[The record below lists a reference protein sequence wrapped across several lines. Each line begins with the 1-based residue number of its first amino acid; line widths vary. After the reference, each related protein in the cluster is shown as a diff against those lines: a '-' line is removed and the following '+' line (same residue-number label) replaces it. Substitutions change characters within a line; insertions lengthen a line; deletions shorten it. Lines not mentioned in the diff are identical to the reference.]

1 MMATEATLAVRVGG
15 RLREARLQS
24 GLTVREVADRLG
36 LKHAIIVKY
45 ENGTIAP
52 SHDCPLDRSPAEFS
66 TALRADSGCASGE
79 ARRGYSALCHAR
91 PRRRERNRT
100 SRAGAS
106 GRVECITYL
115 TERAG

>member
-1 MMATEATLAVRVGG
+1 MATEATLAVRVGG

-52 SHDCPLDRSPAEFS
+52 SIDRLQSLAQLYGLTPAALLVEHDVAIPLFAMLDR
-66 TALRADSGCASGE
+66 ADVRE
-79 ARRGYSALCHAR
+79 IERLVQIL
-91 PRRRERNRT
+91 RERLDT
-100 SRAGAS
+100 
-106 GRVECITYL
+106 
-115 TERAG
+115 